1 MSVLQPTAQRA
12 LFLATAFALLPAIG
26 YAQASDSTLPDAP
39 SQLLRTQSA
48 SAATDPIEV
57 IHATG
62 ANVAQCTVA
71 RAVKVYIGPSPETP
85 HPCAELY
92 NPYQRF
98 LDSNLAV
105 PLTPRQKGYLAIHG
119 ISDPATL
126 ATIIA
131 SSGFSIAIDSHT
143 SYGPGLRGFAYDSG
157 ISLSQ
162 AATGQFF
169 GSFLIPALTHEDPR
183 YHRMPHA
190 PIPRR
195 ILHAISRTIIA
206 QHDNG
211 SNMPNY
217 ATLLT
222 YPIVA
227 ELGNLYVPGID
238 SNGRATTRRIFTGLA
253 LDPSDALINEFL
265 PDVAKRVRIRIIFF
279 QQILN
284 QIATGPA
291 GSL

>member
-1 MSVLQPTAQRA
+1 MLSPILLAAVLGLPPAVVRAQI
-12 LFLATAFALLPAIG
+12 P
-26 YAQASDSTLPDAP
+26 DPPLPDAP
-39 SQLLRTQSA
+39 SHLLISQDVA
-48 SAATDPIEV
+48 SQNDAVAI
-57 IHATG
+57 IHVSG
-62 ANVAQCTVA
+62 KNVAPCTIG
-71 RAVKVYIGPSPETP
+71 RAMKVYLVRSPATPS
-85 HPCAELY
+85 PCAELY

-98 LDSNLAV
+98 LDTNLAI
-105 PLTPRQKGYLAIHG
+105 PLTRRQKGYLAIHG

-143 SYGPGLRGFAYDSG
+143 AYGPGIRGFAYDSG
-157 ISLSQ
+157 VSLSQ
-162 AATGQFF
+162 AATGELF
-169 GSFLIPALTHEDPR
+169 GTFLIPALTHEDPR

-195 ILHAISRTIIA
+195 ILHAISRTVIA

-222 YPIVA
+222 YPIVG
-227 ELGNLYVPGID
+227 ELSNLYVPGIH
-238 SNGRATTRRIFTGLA
+238 SNGPSTARRILFGLA

-265 PDVAKRVRIRIIFF
+265 PDVAKRVHIRVIFF

-284 QIATGPA
+284 QIATGPP